1 MSSYIALVFVKTL
14 RQQRAVSVFVE
25 TRLHSGLR
33 QRTMLRSE
41 KEDQKLHRNMVFLKA
56 VCAE

>member
-25 TRLHSGLR
+25 TRLHSLR